1 MFEALSL
8 IFIIL
13 TIGLGIA
20 LYRSINRL
28 SFYEDIY
35 GDMYGRL
42 QELSDNI
49 KGVMSREI
57 YSDDPVIR
65 SFIGQ
70 LQEID
75 YYLEQVDENY
85 RFNTLGE
92 DVEDESR

>member
-1 MFEALSL
+1 MLEVLL
-8 IFIIL
+8 GIFIIL

-42 QELSDNI
+42 RELSDNI
-49 KGVMSREI
+49 QGVLSREI
-57 YSDDPVIR
+57 YTDEPVIK

-70 LQEID
+70 LKEID
-75 YYLEQVDENY
+75 YYLQQVDENY

-92 DVEDESR
+92 DVEDESG

>member
-1 MFEALSL
+1 MFEALSA

-35 GDMYGRL
+35 GDMFGRL
-42 QELSDNI
+42 RELSDNI
-49 KGVMSREI
+49 QGVMAREI

-75 YYLEQVDENY
+75 YYLQQVDETY

-92 DVEDESR
+92 DVDES

>member
-1 MFEALSL
+1 MFEALSV

-13 TIGLGIA
+13 TIGFGIA

-42 QELSDNI
+42 RELSDNI
-49 KGVMSREI
+49 QGVMSREI

-75 YYLEQVDENY
+75 YYLQQVDENY
-85 RFNTLGE
+85 RFKTLGE
-92 DVEDESR
+92 DVDESG

>member
-1 MFEALSL
+1 MFEALSA

-20 LYRSINRL
+20 LYRSINRI

-42 QELSDNI
+42 RDLSDNI
-49 KGVMSREI
+49 QGVMSREI

-75 YYLEQVDENY
+75 YYLQQVDENY

-92 DVEDESR
+92 DVDES

>member
-1 MFEALSL
+1 MFESLSL

-92 DVEDESR
+92 DVEDES

>member
-1 MFEALSL
+1 MFEAISA

-13 TIGLGIA
+13 SVCLGIA

-28 SFYEDIY
+28 GFYEDIY

-42 QELSDNI
+42 SALRDNI
-49 KGVMSREI
+49 QRVLSHEI

-75 YYLEQVDENY
+75 YYLQQVDENY

-92 DVEDESR
+92 DVDES

>member
-70 LQEID
+70 LQDIE

-92 DVEDESR
+92 DVEDEPG

>member
-1 MFEALSL
+1 MFEALSA

-42 QELSDNI
+42 RELSDNI
-49 KGVMSREI
+49 QGVMSREI

-75 YYLEQVDENY
+75 YYLQQVDENY

-92 DVEDESR
+92 DVDES

>member
-1 MFEALSL
+1 MFETISA

-13 TIGLGIA
+13 SVSLGIA

-28 SFYEDIY
+28 GFYEDIY

-42 QELSDNI
+42 SALRDNI
-49 KGVMSREI
+49 QGVMSREI

-65 SFIGQ
+65 SFINQ

-75 YYLEQVDENY
+75 YYLQQVDENY
-85 RFNTLGE
+85 KFNTLGE
-92 DVEDESR
+92 DVDES

>member
-1 MFEALSL
+1 MFEALSV

-13 TIGLGIA
+13 TMSLGIA
-20 LYRSINRL
+20 LYRSIGRL
-28 SFYEDIY
+28 SFYEDMY
-35 GDMYGRL
+35 NDMYGRL
-42 QELSDNI
+42 RDLSDNI
-49 KGVMSREI
+49 QGVMSREI

-75 YYLEQVDENY
+75 YYLQQVDENY

-92 DVEDESR
+92 DVDESG

>member
-1 MFEALSL
+1 MFEELSA

-42 QELSDNI
+42 RELSDNI
-49 KGVMSREI
+49 QGVMAREI

-92 DVEDESR
+92 DVDES

>member
-1 MFEALSL
+1 MFEALSA

-13 TIGLGIA
+13 TVGLGIA

-42 QELSDNI
+42 RDLSDNI

-75 YYLEQVDENY
+75 YYLQQVDENY

-92 DVEDESR
+92 DVEDEPG

>member
-75 YYLEQVDENY
+75 YYLQQVDETY

-92 DVEDESR
+92 DVDES

>member
-1 MFEALSL
+1 MFEALSA

-42 QELSDNI
+42 RELSDNI
-49 KGVMSREI
+49 QGVMAREI

-75 YYLEQVDENY
+75 YYLQQVDEDY

-92 DVEDESR
+92 DVDES

>member
-1 MFEALSL
+1 MFEALTA

-20 LYRSINRL
+20 LYRSIGRL
-28 SFYEDIY
+28 SYYEDMY

-75 YYLEQVDENY
+75 YYLQQVDENY

-92 DVEDESR
+92 DVDES

>member
-1 MFEALSL
+1 MFEALSA

-13 TIGLGIA
+13 AIGLGIA
-20 LYRSINRL
+20 LYRSIGRL
-28 SFYEDIY
+28 SFYEDMY
-35 GDMYGRL
+35 NDMYGRL
-42 QELSDNI
+42 RDLSNNI
-49 KGVMSREI
+49 EGVLSREI

-70 LQEID
+70 LQDIE

-92 DVEDESR
+92 DVEDEPG

>member
-1 MFEALSL
+1 MFEALSV

-13 TIGLGIA
+13 AIGLGIA
-20 LYRSINRL
+20 LYRSIGRL
-28 SFYEDIY
+28 SFYEDMY
-35 GDMYGRL
+35 NDMYGRL
-42 QELSDNI
+42 RDLSDNI
-49 KGVMSREI
+49 QGVMSREI

-75 YYLEQVDENY
+75 YYLQQVDENY

-92 DVEDESR
+92 DVDES

>member
-92 DVEDESR
+92 DVEDEPG

>member
-1 MFEALSL
+1 MFEALSA

-42 QELSDNI
+42 RDLSDNI
-49 KGVMSREI
+49 QGVMSREI

-75 YYLEQVDENY
+75 YYLQQVDENY

-92 DVEDESR
+92 DVDES

>member
-1 MFEALSL
+1 MFEALSA

-42 QELSDNI
+42 RDLSDNI

-75 YYLEQVDENY
+75 YYLQQVDENY

-92 DVEDESR
+92 DVDES

>member
-1 MFEALSL
+1 MFETISA

-13 TIGLGIA
+13 SASLGIA

-28 SFYEDIY
+28 GFYEDIY

-42 QELSDNI
+42 AELRDNI
-49 KGVMSREI
+49 QGVMSREI

-65 SFIGQ
+65 SFINQ
-70 LQEID
+70 LKEID
-75 YYLEQVDENY
+75 YYLQQVDENY

-92 DVEDESR
+92 DVDES

>member
-1 MFEALSL
+1 MFEALSA

-13 TIGLGIA
+13 TIGLGKA
-20 LYRSINRL
+20 LYRSINRI

-42 QELSDNI
+42 RDLSDNI
-49 KGVMSREI
+49 QGVMSREI

-75 YYLEQVDENY
+75 YYLQQVDENY

-92 DVEDESR
+92 DVDES

>member
-1 MFEALSL
+1 MFEALSV

-13 TIGLGIA
+13 AIGLGIA

-42 QELSDNI
+42 RDLSDNI
-49 KGVMSREI
+49 QGVMSREI

-75 YYLEQVDENY
+75 YYLQQVDENY

-92 DVEDESR
+92 DVDES

>member
-92 DVEDESR
+92 DVEDES